1 MDSRKVRILGVALA
15 GVVIGLGLSRSVS
28 ARDDRLK
35 FPIASVLSS
44 TEARAKLDPKIPLYF
59 GKAHHPAGQDLG
71 PFSTNKKTN
80 HLGKSDQVACE
91 RAFLSALIELQ
102 ARVRTL
108 QASAV
113 VAIESNYKDIPFA
126 SETEF
131 ECGTGSFV
139 AGVALRAQIIKIPG
153 K

>member
-1 MDSRKVRILGVALA
+1 MDSRMVRILGVVLL

-35 FPIASVLSS
+35 FPIAAALSS
-44 TEARAKLDPKIPLYF
+44 PDAKAKLDPKIPLYF
-59 GKAHHPAGQDLG
+59 GKAPHPAGQDLG
-71 PFSTNKKTN
+71 SFSTNKKTN
-80 HLGKSDQVACE
+80 HVGKSDQVACE
-91 RAFLSALIELQ
+91 WVFLSALLELQ
-102 ARVRTL
+102 ARVRSL
-108 QASAV
+108 QGSAV
-113 VAIESNYKDIPFA
+113 VAIESNYKDTPFV

-131 ECGTGSFV
+131 ECGAGTFV